1 MAKRYYVNCV
11 QIFIYSIT
19 EIIFVQ
25 KTKNQNTNIGTRYR
39 INIAIIRQLIV
50 IIVSGIGM
58 LGHIVQVVQIF
69 LCL

>member
-69 LCL
+69 LC